1 MTLWA
6 MCINIFWLNYFGFM
20 YGLTKYFDSSMNKS
34 QIVQPHL
41 GQNIQLLR
49 KKCTIIE
56 VYPWKIWMF
65 QKFNVT

>member
-1 MTLWA
+1 
-6 MCINIFWLNYFGFM
+6 M

-56 VYPWKIWMF
+56 VYPWKI
-65 QKFNVT
+65 